1 MKLAILGGT
10 FNPPHIGHL
19 FLAEEVYRALAL
31 DRVIFVPAHLPA
43 HKEVAG
49 RVPAADRL
57 AMCRAAVEGCEY
69 FGVDDCEI
77 RRGGISYMVDT
88 VREVAERYAVEEKPV
103 LILGDD
109 LCSGFAGWKGA
120 RFLAETA
127 DILIIHRLQHEP
139 VRFPFPHE
147 YFDNRIME
155 LSSSEIRERVR
166 AGRPVRFLVPDGV
179 YAYIEAKRLYRD

>member
-1 MKLAILGGT
+1 VKLAILGGT

-57 AMCRAAVEGCEY
+57 AMCRAAVQGCEY
-69 FGVDDCEI
+69 FGVDDCEV
-77 RRGGISYMVDT
+77 RRGGVSYMVDT
-88 VREVAERYAVEEKPV
+88 VR
-103 LILGDD
+103 DD
-109 LCSGFAGWKGA
+109 LCSGFPGWKNA
-120 RFLAETA
+120 RLLAETA
-127 DILIIHRLQHEP
+127 AILLIHRLQREP
-139 VRFPFPHE
+139 VRFSFPHE

-179 YAYIEAKRLYRD
+179 YAYIEANRLYRD